1 MKHTFIRQGLMIL
14 LIGLSALIAGQ
25 AQAQHSNYIHLESL
39 SWGLSQGQS
48 ARVSVANFV
57 FLDGSVRSIP
67 VTVHIQLL
75 DTEGEVIAQSGELRI
90 EPGKTRFWDVPRQSL
105 PAGEATGRLQVRAR
119 LLILRQERTQ
129 SPPAIPSIEVFDSG
143 TGRTVAIFD
152 AFLKIEGVPGES
164 RD

>member
-1 MKHTFIRQGLMIL
+1 MKHTFIRHGLMVL
-14 LIGLSALIAGQ
+14 LIGLSALATGQ
-25 AQAQHSNYIHLESL
+25 AVQQHSNYIHLESL

-57 FLDGSVRSIP
+57 FLDGSVRLVP
-67 VTVHIQLL
+67 ATVIIQLL
-75 DTEGEVIAQSGELRI
+75 DTEGEVIAQSGEMRV

-119 LLILRQERTQ
+119 LLILRQERT
-129 SPPAIPSIEVFDSG
+129 PPPPVQPVIEVFDSG